1 MNNIAIFKAESETEK
16 IDPYI
21 EILRKKGHKATLI
34 PTLAFSFINSEIL
47 QEHLSQPD
55 IFEGIIF
62 TSPRTVEAV
71 NKSISGSSDNLL
83 PKWRSKKN
91 FCVGES
97 TANLANPD
105 GCCKSFLFPC
115 SNKRRETVP
124 TFLQENGFKIIEVV
138 SYETICNPSLKS
150 HWEKLVIEQ
159 GLPNILVFFSPS
171 GVQYC
176 HKLIKE
182 SYFGTSLPKIIAIG
196 PSTEKALIEASLTPY
211 KIAVKPT
218 PNAVYE
224 IIESLS

>member
-97 TANLANPD
+97 TANLARTLLKFTSLGEESGNAEQLCNFILSSYPD

-159 GLPNILVFFSPS
+159 
-171 GVQYC
+171 
-176 HKLIKE
+176 
-182 SYFGTSLPKIIAIG
+182 IIAIG